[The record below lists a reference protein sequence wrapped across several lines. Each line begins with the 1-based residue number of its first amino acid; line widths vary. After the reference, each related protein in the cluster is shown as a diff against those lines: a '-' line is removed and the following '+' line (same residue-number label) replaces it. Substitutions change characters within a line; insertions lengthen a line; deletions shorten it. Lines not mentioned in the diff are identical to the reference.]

1 MPNYQTPGV
10 YVEEVST
17 GPKPIGMV
25 SSSTAAFIGAAPM
38 AQAHLQQAK
47 ALMNWSQF
55 VAAYVGETKT
65 SNALARGVFG
75 FFQNGGSRCYVV
87 NIEPETGL
95 EQGLRCLEALDEV
108 AIVCAPG
115 AYGPAAYDAL
125 LTHCEK
131 LGDRVAILDAPA
143 GVADLD
149 RLKTVGVLSSKPAAD
164 GATPGLRPRSSDGGY
179 GAFYYPQLLV
189 RDPLDS
195 KAVVTTPPS
204 GHLAGIYARTD
215 ATRGV
220 HKAPANEVLRG
231 ALGLERLVT
240 REEQASL
247 NVAGVNIIRFF
258 PDSGIRVWGAR
269 TLADEASEWRY
280 VNVRRLVNMIKE
292 SIENGTRWTVFEP
305 NDMTLWKSI
314 ERNVRAFLTSLWR
327 DGALLGATP
336 EEAFYVKCDAETNPT
351 DVIDA
356 GRLITE
362 IGIAPVKPAEFVIF
376 RLGMSRPDAGEA
388 SSAG

>member
-1 MPNYQTPGV
+1 MPNYLTPGV

-25 SSSTAAFIGAAPM
+25 GTSTAAFVGLTPLAE
-38 AQAHLQQAK
+38 AHVEQAK
-47 ALMNWSQF
+47 ALTNWSQF
-55 VAAYVGETKT
+55 VTTYVGEGAAG
-65 SNALARGVFG
+65 NDLARSVFG
-75 FFQNGGSRCYVV
+75 FFQNGGGRCYVV
-87 NIEPETGL
+87 NIGIGGSLDRGL
-95 EQGLRCLEALDEV
+95 TCLEALDEV

-115 AYGPAAYDAL
+115 ASGPAAYDAV

-131 LGDRVAILDAPA
+131 LGDRVAVLDAPA
-143 GVADLD
+143 GVTDLD
-149 RLKTVGVLSSKPAAD
+149 QLKTVGVLSNKPAIA
-164 GATPGLRPRSSDGGY
+164 ALPAGLRPRSSDGGY
-179 GAFYYPQLLV
+179 GAFYYPQLLA
-189 RDPLDS
+189 RDPLDP
-195 KAVVTTPPS
+195 KAIVITPPS
-204 GHLAGIYARTD
+204 GHMAGIYARTD

-220 HKAPANEVLRG
+220 HKAPANEVLHG

-240 REEQASL
+240 REEQAGL
-247 NVAGVNIIRFF
+247 NGAGVNVIRFF

-314 ERNVRAFLTSLWR
+314 ERNVRAFLTLLWR

-336 EEAFYVKCDAETNPT
+336 EQAFYVKCDAETNPA

-356 GRLITE
+356 GRLVTE

-376 RLGMSRPDAGEA
+376 RLGMSRPDAGNA
-388 SSAG
+388 TGAA